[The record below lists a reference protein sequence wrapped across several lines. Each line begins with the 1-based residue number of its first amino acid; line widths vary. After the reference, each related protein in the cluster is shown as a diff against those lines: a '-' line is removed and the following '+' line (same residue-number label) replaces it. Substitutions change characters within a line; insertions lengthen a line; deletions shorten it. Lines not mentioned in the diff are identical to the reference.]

1 MDASLFTD
9 PLWVWLAVAAAILSV
24 EVATGSGY
32 LLWASASAGVVAV
45 LHGLGLRLG
54 WGGEVVVF
62 AVLAIGSTLA
72 ARRFWPRRPP
82 SPGDDINDA
91 DARLVGREG
100 RAVAAF
106 HDTHGRVFVDGKEWA
121 ADAESASPLPAGGRV
136 EVLSVLSGS
145 RLQVRGLGPHADALD
160 RSA

>member
-1 MDASLFTD
+1 MGASLFTD
-9 PLWVWLAVAAAILSV
+9 PLWVWLAIAAAILAA

-62 AVLAIGSTLA
+62 AVLAISSTLA
-72 ARRFWPRRPP
+72 ARRFSPRRPP
-82 SPGDDINDA
+82 ALGDDINDA

-106 HDTHGRVFVDGKEWA
+106 HNAHGRVFVDGTEWA
-121 ADAESASPLPAGGRV
+121 ADSDPDTALPAGARV
-136 EVLSVLSGS
+136 RVLMVVGGS
-145 RLQVRGLGPHADALD
+145 RLRVRAVG
-160 RSA
+160 